1 VIRRFELKT
10 TIQAAGTAG
19 GVIRWHSDS
28 QKFEL
33 SIRSSNEVDTH
44 FDRDLPAVARH
55 QFDFEDRSEAVA
67 DAVFDHGLQI
77 GRGLSGKQV
86 QDIQSLKF
94 DRTVTGK
101 AFTRFVNGQ
110 NIAVKIESKDNLV
123 IQTYLHFFIG
133 IERLINC
140 RCPRIATEQDRLA
153 EEKLPM

>member
-1 VIRRFELKT
+1 MI
-10 TIQAAGTAG
+10 IQAPGTDRG
-19 GVIRWHSDS
+19 HVVLWHSDS
-28 QKFEL
+28 KKLEP

-55 QFDFEDRSEAVA
+55 QFDFEYRSESVA
-67 DAVFDHGLQI
+67 DAVFRHGPQL
-77 GRGLSGKQV
+77 GRGLSGKQI
-86 QDIQSLKF
+86 QDIQSPKF
-94 DRTVTGK
+94 DRTVAGK

-133 IERLINC
+133 IDRLIIC
-140 RCPRIATEQDRLA
+140 RCPRIATGQDRLA